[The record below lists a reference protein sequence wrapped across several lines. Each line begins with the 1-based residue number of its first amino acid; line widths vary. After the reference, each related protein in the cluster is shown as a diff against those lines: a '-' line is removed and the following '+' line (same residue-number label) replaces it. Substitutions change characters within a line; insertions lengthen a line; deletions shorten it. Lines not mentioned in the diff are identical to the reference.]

1 MQLSVEIFFNFM
13 APHLKLICYQVSK
26 NTQMNNLAK
35 YIDHTLLK
43 PTATE
48 MDFRKLCEEIYQN
61 SFYSACVPP
70 YYVSFVKELLEFSD
84 AKICTVIGFPL
95 GFQTTEVK
103 IAEAQNALDD
113 GANELDIV
121 MNISAFK
128 SMAYETVKQEIKT
141 LAELAHTRNALIK
154 VIIETAY
161 LDNFDIRIA
170 CEICEE
176 AGADFIK
183 TSTGFA
189 NKGADLEQV
198 KLIREVLP
206 SSVQIKAS
214 GGIQTYEQAIAFI
227 EAGATRLGTS
237 SGVAIVSEGVGY
249 SGY

>member
-1 MQLSVEIFFNFM
+1 MTNLSKF
-13 APHLKLICYQVSK
+13 
-26 NTQMNNLAK
+26 
-35 YIDHTLLK
+35 IDHTLLK

-61 SFYSACVPP
+61 SFYAACVPP
-70 YYVSFVKELLEFSD
+70 YYVAFVKELLEYSE

-95 GFQTTEVK
+95 GYTQTNIK
-103 IAEAQNALDD
+103 LAEAKQALID
-113 GANELDIV
+113 GTDELDIV
-121 MNISAFK
+121 MNINAFK
-128 SMAYETVKQEIKT
+128 SMAYETVKKEIKALT
-141 LAELAHTRNALIK
+141 DLAHSEDALLK

-176 AGADFIK
+176 AGVDFVK

-189 NKGADLEQV
+189 NKGADIEQV
-198 KLIREVLP
+198 KLMRDVLP
-206 SSVQIKAS
+206 NHIQIKAS
-214 GGIQTYEQAIAFI
+214 GGIQTFEQAMAFI

-237 SGVAIVSEGVGY
+237 SGVAIVSGGVGY

>member
-1 MQLSVEIFFNFM
+1 MINLS
-13 APHLKLICYQVSK
+13 
-26 NTQMNNLAK
+26 K

-70 YYVSFVKELLEFSD
+70 FYVSFVKELLEYSD
-84 AKICTVIGFPL
+84 AKVCTVVGFPL
-95 GFQTTEVK
+95 GYHSTETK
-103 IAEAQNALDD
+103 IAEAQKTLAD
-113 GANELDIV
+113 GADELDMV
-121 MNISAFK
+121 MNINAFK
-128 SMAYETVKQEIKT
+128 SMAYETVKQEIKA
-141 LAELAHTRNALIK
+141 LAEIAHDKNAVLK

-176 AGADFIK
+176 AGADFVK

-189 NKGADLEQV
+189 PKGADIEQV
-198 KLIREVLP
+198 KLMREVLP
-206 SSVQIKAS
+206 SNIQIKAS
-214 GGIQTYEQAIAFI
+214 GGIQTYEQAAAFI
-227 EAGATRLGTS
+227 GAGATRLGTS
-237 SGVAIVSEGVGY
+237 SGVAIVSGGVGY

>member
-1 MQLSVEIFFNFM
+1 MQNI
-13 APHLKLICYQVSK
+13 
-26 NTQMNNLAK
+26 AK

-70 YYVSFVKELLEFSD
+70 FYVSFVKELLEYSD
-84 AKICTVIGFPL
+84 AKVCTVIGFPL
-95 GFQTTEVK
+95 GYHSTETK
-103 IAEAQNALDD
+103 ITEAQKALDD
-113 GANELDIV
+113 GADELDLV
-121 MNISAFK
+121 MNINAFK
-128 SMAYETVKQEIKT
+128 SMAYETVKQEIKAI
-141 LAELAHTRNALIK
+141 AEIAHEKKALLK

-176 AGADFIK
+176 AGADFVK

-189 NKGADLEQV
+189 PKGADIEQV
-198 KLIREVLP
+198 KLMREVLP
-206 SSVQIKAS
+206 GNIQIKAS
-214 GGIQTYEQAIAFI
+214 GGIQTYEQAMAFI

-237 SGVAIVSEGVGY
+237 SGVAIVSGGVGY

>member
-1 MQLSVEIFFNFM
+1 MLNIS
-13 APHLKLICYQVSK
+13 
-26 NTQMNNLAK
+26 K

-70 YYVSFVKELLEFSD
+70 FYVSFVKELLEYSD
-84 AKICTVIGFPL
+84 AKVCTVIGFPL
-95 GFQTTEVK
+95 GYHSTETK
-103 IAEAQNALDD
+103 IAEAQKVLAD
-113 GANELDIV
+113 GADELDMV
-121 MNISAFK
+121 MNINAFK

-141 LAELAHTRNALIK
+141 LVEITHKKNALLK

-176 AGADFIK
+176 VGVDFVK

-189 NKGADLEQV
+189 PKGADIEQV
-198 KLIREVLP
+198 KLMREVLP
-206 SSVQIKAS
+206 SNIQIKAS
-214 GGIQTYEQAIAFI
+214 GGIQTYEQAMAFI

-237 SGVAIVSEGVGY
+237 SGVAIVSGGVGY

>member
-1 MQLSVEIFFNFM
+1 MINLS
-13 APHLKLICYQVSK
+13 
-26 NTQMNNLAK
+26 K

-70 YYVSFVKELLEFSD
+70 YYIAFVKELLEYGD
-84 AKICTVIGFPL
+84 AKVCTVIGFPL
-95 GFQTTEVK
+95 GYQTTEVK
-103 IAEAQNALDD
+103 MVEAQKALQD
-113 GANELDIV
+113 GADELDMV

-128 SMAYETVKQEIKT
+128 SMAYETVKQEIKSLT
-141 LAELAHTRNALIK
+141 DLAHGQNALLK

-170 CEICEE
+170 CEICAE
-176 AGADFIK
+176 AGVDFVK

-189 NKGADLEQV
+189 NKGVDLEQI
-198 KLIREVLP
+198 KLMRDVLP
-206 SSVQIKAS
+206 SNIQIKAS
-214 GGIQTYEQAIAFI
+214 GGIQTYEQAMAFI

-237 SGVAIVSEGVGY
+237 SGVAIVSGGVGY

>member
-1 MQLSVEIFFNFM
+1 MINIS
-13 APHLKLICYQVSK
+13 
-26 NTQMNNLAK
+26 K

-70 YYVSFVKELLEFSD
+70 FYVSFVKELLEYSD
-84 AKICTVIGFPL
+84 SKVCTVIGFPL
-95 GFQTTEVK
+95 GYHSTETK
-103 IAEAQNALDD
+103 ITEAQKALAD
-113 GANELDIV
+113 GADELDMV
-121 MNISAFK
+121 MNINAFK

-141 LAELAHTRNALIK
+141 LAEIAHDKNALLK

-176 AGADFIK
+176 AGADFVK

-189 NKGADLEQV
+189 PKGADIEQV
-198 KLIREVLP
+198 KLMREVLP
-206 SSVQIKAS
+206 SNIQIKAS
-214 GGIQTYEQAIAFI
+214 GGIQTYEQAMTFI

-237 SGVAIVSEGVGY
+237 SGVAIVSGGVGY

>member
-1 MQLSVEIFFNFM
+1 MNLS
-13 APHLKLICYQVSK
+13 
-26 NTQMNNLAK
+26 K

-70 YYVSFVKELLEFSD
+70 YYVAFVKELLEYSD
-84 AKICTVIGFPL
+84 AKVCTVIGFPL
-95 GFQTTEVK
+95 GYQTTKVK
-103 IAEAQNALDD
+103 IEEAQKALQD
-113 GANELDIV
+113 GADELDMV

-128 SMAYETVKQEIKT
+128 SMAYKTVKQEIKLLT
-141 LAELAHTRNALIK
+141 DLTHSQNALLK

-176 AGADFIK
+176 AGADFVK

-198 KLIREVLP
+198 KLMREVLP
-206 SSVQIKAS
+206 NNIQIKAS
-214 GGIQTYEQAIAFI
+214 GGIQTYEQATAFI

-237 SGVAIVSEGVGY
+237 SGVAIVSGGVGY

>member
-1 MQLSVEIFFNFM
+1 MINLS
-13 APHLKLICYQVSK
+13 
-26 NTQMNNLAK
+26 K

-70 YYVSFVKELLEFSD
+70 FYVGFVKELLEYSD
-84 AKICTVIGFPL
+84 AKVCTVIGFPL
-95 GFQTTEVK
+95 GFHSTDAK
-103 IAEAQNALDD
+103 IAEAQKALTD
-113 GANELDIV
+113 GADELDMV
-121 MNISAFK
+121 MNINAFK

-141 LAELAHTRNALIK
+141 LAEIAHEKNALLK

-176 AGADFIK
+176 AGADFVK
-183 TSTGFA
+183 TSTGFTT
-189 NKGADLEQV
+189 KGADIEQV
-198 KLIREVLP
+198 KLMREVLP
-206 SSVQIKAS
+206 SNIQIKAS
-214 GGIQTYEQAIAFI
+214 GGIQTFEQALAFI
-227 EAGATRLGTS
+227 EVGATRLGTS
-237 SGVAIVSEGVGY
+237 SGVAIVSGGIGY

>member
-1 MQLSVEIFFNFM
+1 MQNI
-13 APHLKLICYQVSK
+13 
-26 NTQMNNLAK
+26 AK

-70 YYVSFVKELLEFSD
+70 FYVSFVKELLEYSD
-84 AKICTVIGFPL
+84 AKVCTVIGFPL
-95 GFQTTEVK
+95 GYHSTETK
-103 IAEAQNALDD
+103 ITEAQKALAD
-113 GANELDIV
+113 GADELDLV
-121 MNISAFK
+121 MNINAFK
-128 SMAYETVKQEIKT
+128 SMAYETVKQEIKAI
-141 LAELAHTRNALIK
+141 AEIAHEKKALLK

-176 AGADFIK
+176 AGADFVK

-189 NKGADLEQV
+189 PKGADIEQV
-198 KLIREVLP
+198 KLMREVLP
-206 SSVQIKAS
+206 GNIQIKAS
-214 GGIQTYEQAIAFI
+214 GGIQTYEQAMAFI

-237 SGVAIVSEGVGY
+237 SGVAIVSGGVGY

>member
-1 MQLSVEIFFNFM
+1 MINLS
-13 APHLKLICYQVSK
+13 
-26 NTQMNNLAK
+26 K

-70 YYVSFVKELLEFSD
+70 YYVAFVKELLQYSD
-84 AKICTVIGFPL
+84 AKVCTVIGFPL
-95 GFQTTEVK
+95 GYQMTKVK
-103 IAEAQNALDD
+103 ITEAEKALTD
-113 GANELDIV
+113 GASELDMVI
-121 MNISAFK
+121 NINAFK

-141 LAELAHTRNALIK
+141 LADIAHSQHALLK

-176 AGADFIK
+176 AGADFVK

-198 KLIREVLP
+198 KLMREVLP
-206 SSVQIKAS
+206 SNIQIKAS

-227 EAGATRLGTS
+227 EVGATRIGTS
-237 SGVAIVSEGVGY
+237 AGVAIITGGVGY

>member
-1 MQLSVEIFFNFM
+1 MTNIS
-13 APHLKLICYQVSK
+13 
-26 NTQMNNLAK
+26 K

-70 YYVSFVKELLEFSD
+70 FYVSFVKELLEYSD
-84 AKICTVIGFPL
+84 AKVCTVIGFPL
-95 GFQTTEVK
+95 GYYSTETK
-103 IAEAQNALDD
+103 IAEAQKALVD
-113 GANELDIV
+113 GADELDLV
-121 MNISAFK
+121 MNINAFK
-128 SMAYETVKQEIKT
+128 SMAYETVKQEIKS
-141 LAELAHTRNALIK
+141 LAEMAHDKNALLK

-176 AGADFIK
+176 AGADFVK

-189 NKGADLEQV
+189 PKGANIEQV
-198 KLIREVLP
+198 KLMREVLP
-206 SSVQIKAS
+206 SNIQIKAS
-214 GGIQTYEQAIAFI
+214 GGVQTYEQAMAFI

-237 SGVAIVSEGVGY
+237 SGVAIVSGGVGY

>member
-1 MQLSVEIFFNFM
+1 MINLS
-13 APHLKLICYQVSK
+13 Q
-26 NTQMNNLAK
+26 

-61 SFYSACVPP
+61 SFYSACIPP
-70 YYVSFVKELLEFSD
+70 YYVAFVKELLEYSD
-84 AKICTVIGFPL
+84 AKVCTVIGFPL
-95 GFQTTEVK
+95 GFHSTEAK
-103 IAEAQNALDD
+103 RAEAHKALSD
-113 GANELDIV
+113 GADELDMV
-121 MNISAFK
+121 MNINAFK

-141 LAELAHTRNALIK
+141 LADLAHSQNALLK

-176 AGADFIK
+176 AGADFVK

-189 NKGADLEQV
+189 TKGADLEQV
-198 KLIREVLP
+198 KLMREVLP
-206 SSVQIKAS
+206 SNIQIKAS
-214 GGIQTYEQAIAFI
+214 GGIQTYEQAITFI

-237 SGVAIVSEGVGY
+237 SGVAIVSGGVGY

>member
-1 MQLSVEIFFNFM
+1 MGEYFSF
-13 APHLKLICYQVSK
+13 S
-26 NTQMNNLAK
+26 NTQSFNYPIIDLFMINLSK

-70 YYVSFVKELLEFSD
+70 FYVGFVKELLEYSD
-84 AKICTVIGFPL
+84 AKVCTVIGFPL
-95 GFQTTEVK
+95 GFHSIDAK
-103 IAEAQNALDD
+103 IAEAQKALTD
-113 GANELDIV
+113 GADELDMV
-121 MNISAFK
+121 MNINAFK

-141 LAELAHTRNALIK
+141 LVEIAHEKKALLK

-176 AGADFIK
+176 AGADFVK

-189 NKGADLEQV
+189 TKGADIEQV
-198 KLIREVLP
+198 KLMREVLP
-206 SSVQIKAS
+206 SNIQIKAS
-214 GGIQTYEQAIAFI
+214 GGIQTFEQALTFI
-227 EAGATRLGTS
+227 EVGATRLGTS
-237 SGVAIVSEGVGY
+237 SGLAIVSGGIGY

>member
-1 MQLSVEIFFNFM
+1 MSNLS
-13 APHLKLICYQVSK
+13 
-26 NTQMNNLAK
+26 K

-70 YYVSFVKELLEFSD
+70 YYIAFVKELLEYGD
-84 AKICTVIGFPL
+84 AKVCTVIGFPL
-95 GFQTTEVK
+95 GYQTTEVK
-103 IAEAQNALDD
+103 MAEAQKALHD
-113 GANELDIV
+113 GADELDMV

-128 SMAYETVKQEIKT
+128 SMAYETVKQEIKS
-141 LAELAHTRNALIK
+141 LADLAHSQNALLK

-176 AGADFIK
+176 AGADFVK

-198 KLIREVLP
+198 KLMREVLP
-206 SSVQIKAS
+206 NKTQIKAS
-214 GGIQTYEQAIAFI
+214 GGIQTYEQAMAFI

-237 SGVAIVSEGVGY
+237 SGVAIVNGGVGY

>member
-1 MQLSVEIFFNFM
+1 MQNISR
-13 APHLKLICYQVSK
+13 
-26 NTQMNNLAK
+26 

-70 YYVSFVKELLEFSD
+70 FYVSFVKELLEYSD
-84 AKICTVIGFPL
+84 AKVCTVIGFPL
-95 GFQTTEVK
+95 GYHSTETK
-103 IAEAQNALDD
+103 ITEAQKALAD
-113 GANELDIV
+113 GADELDLV
-121 MNISAFK
+121 MNINAFK
-128 SMAYETVKQEIKT
+128 SMAYETVKQEIKAI
-141 LAELAHTRNALIK
+141 AEIAHEKKALLK

-176 AGADFIK
+176 VGADFVK

-189 NKGADLEQV
+189 PKGADIEQV
-198 KLIREVLP
+198 KLMREVLP
-206 SSVQIKAS
+206 GNIQIKAS
-214 GGIQTYEQAIAFI
+214 GGIQTYEQAMAFI

-237 SGVAIVSEGVGY
+237 SGVAIVSGGVGY

>member
-1 MQLSVEIFFNFM
+1 MQNISR
-13 APHLKLICYQVSK
+13 
-26 NTQMNNLAK
+26 

-70 YYVSFVKELLEFSD
+70 FYVSFVKELLEYSD
-84 AKICTVIGFPL
+84 AKVCTVIGFPL
-95 GFQTTEVK
+95 GYHSTETK
-103 IAEAQNALDD
+103 ITEAQKALAD
-113 GANELDIV
+113 GADELDLV
-121 MNISAFK
+121 MNINAFK
-128 SMAYETVKQEIKT
+128 SMAYETVKQEIKAI
-141 LAELAHTRNALIK
+141 AEIAHEKKALLK

-176 AGADFIK
+176 AGADFVK

-189 NKGADLEQV
+189 PKGADIEQV
-198 KLIREVLP
+198 KLMREVLP
-206 SSVQIKAS
+206 SNIQIKAS
-214 GGIQTYEQAIAFI
+214 GGIQTYEQAMAFI

-237 SGVAIVSEGVGY
+237 SGVAIVSGGVGY

>member
-1 MQLSVEIFFNFM
+1 MTNLS
-13 APHLKLICYQVSK
+13 S
-26 NTQMNNLAK
+26 

-48 MDFRKLCEEIYQN
+48 MDFRRLCEEIYQN
-61 SFYSACVPP
+61 SFYTACVPP
-70 YYVSFVKELLEFSD
+70 YYVAFVKELLEYSE

-95 GFQTTEVK
+95 GYTHTNTK
-103 IAEAQNALDD
+103 LSEAKQALID
-113 GANELDIV
+113 GANELDMV
-121 MNISAFK
+121 MNLNAFK
-128 SMAYETVKQEIKT
+128 SMAYETVKQEIKALT
-141 LAELAHTRNALIK
+141 DLAHGENALLK

-176 AGADFIK
+176 AGVDFVK

-189 NKGADLEQV
+189 NKGADIEQV

-206 SSVQIKAS
+206 SNIHIKAS
-214 GGIQTYEQAIAFI
+214 GGIQTFEQAMAFI

-237 SGVAIVSEGVGY
+237 SGVAIVSGGVGY

>member
-1 MQLSVEIFFNFM
+1 MKEIFS
-13 APHLKLICYQVSK
+13 Y
-26 NTQMNNLAK
+26 NTQSFYHSFMINLSK

-61 SFYSACVPP
+61 NFYSACVPP
-70 YYVSFVKELLEFSD
+70 FYVGFVKELLKYSN
-84 AKICTVIGFPL
+84 AKVCTVIGFPL
-95 GFQTTEVK
+95 GFQSTSTK
-103 IAEAQNALDD
+103 IAEAQKALTD
-113 GANELDIV
+113 GADELDMV
-121 MNISAFK
+121 MNINAFK
-128 SMAYETVKQEIKT
+128 SMAYETVKQEIMT
-141 LAELAHTRNALIK
+141 LAEIAHEKNALLK

-176 AGADFIK
+176 AGADFVK

-189 NKGADLEQV
+189 TKGAVIEQV

-206 SSVQIKAS
+206 SNIQIKAS
-214 GGIQTYEQAIAFI
+214 GGIQTYEQALTFI

-237 SGVAIVSEGVGY
+237 SGVAIVNGGIGY

>member
-1 MQLSVEIFFNFM
+1 MLNIS
-13 APHLKLICYQVSK
+13 
-26 NTQMNNLAK
+26 K

-70 YYVSFVKELLEFSD
+70 YYVGFVKELLSYSD

-95 GFQTTEVK
+95 GYHSTEAK
-103 IAEAQNALDD
+103 IAEAQKALSD
-113 GANELDIV
+113 GADELDMV
-121 MNISAFK
+121 MNINAFK
-128 SMAYETVKQEIKT
+128 SMAYETVKQEIKAM
-141 LAELAHTRNALIK
+141 AELIHSKNAVLK

-176 AGADFIK
+176 AGADFVK

-198 KLIREVLP
+198 KLMREILP
-206 SSVQIKAS
+206 SHIHIKVS
-214 GGIQTYEQAIAFI
+214 GGIKTYEQAMAFI

-237 SGVAIVSEGVGY
+237 SGVAIVSGGVGY

>member
-1 MQLSVEIFFNFM
+1 MLNIS
-13 APHLKLICYQVSK
+13 
-26 NTQMNNLAK
+26 K

-70 YYVSFVKELLEFSD
+70 YYVGFVKELLSYSD

-95 GFQTTEVK
+95 GYHSTEAK
-103 IAEAQNALDD
+103 IAEAQKALSD
-113 GANELDIV
+113 GADELDMV
-121 MNISAFK
+121 MNINAFK
-128 SMAYETVKQEIKT
+128 SMAYETVKQEIKAM
-141 LAELAHTRNALIK
+141 AELIHSKNAVLK

-176 AGADFIK
+176 AGADFVK

-198 KLIREVLP
+198 KLMREILP
-206 SSVQIKAS
+206 SHIHIKAS
-214 GGIQTYEQAIAFI
+214 GGIQTYEQAISFI

-237 SGVAIVSEGVGY
+237 SGVAIASGGVGY